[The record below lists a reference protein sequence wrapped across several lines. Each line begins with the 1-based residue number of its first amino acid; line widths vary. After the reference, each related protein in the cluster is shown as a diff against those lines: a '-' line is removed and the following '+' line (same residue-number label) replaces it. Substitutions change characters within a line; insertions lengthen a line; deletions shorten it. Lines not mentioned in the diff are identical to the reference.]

1 MNIEASSLINI
12 FKRVREN
19 NHFDH
24 FKRFIIGGFVSILL
38 GYFSTYLINKN
49 LSKEDLGLLSY
60 YQNIMTLLASVFSI
74 GVHHAYLRFNNSGYN
89 STNLAKAVYQI
100 SILGTIALLFFSF
113 FVFKNYYISAFS
125 FFILFNERIYYY
137 RSSKLITR
145 MNILKYSASVIL
157 IICMVWYISDGK
169 LDFEKVIFFT
179 GIGYLLVFI
188 IGYFSRKTEK
198 KNLDGEII
206 EYKKIII
213 YTAPLAGTEIIRW
226 ILQYSDQI
234 LMKEYLNLVDLANYA
249 VAVRILN
256 VIRIL
261 TALFLLYYPM
271 LYFEEADN
279 RNYKII
285 NKTRYGFIISLCIVS
300 ITLIIL
306 RKSLYLIMGAEQY
319 LDYTNIFVFLV
330 IAEVIRIIG
339 SLFLT
344 FRTYRLQTWYSVL
357 TTFVSAAI
365 TISLNFLFLAKYGI
379 IFAALVQVAT
389 SIVFLFLVYFLA
401 IKQER
406 KYFRIPLYTV

>member
-1 MNIEASSLINI
+1 MSLLNI
-12 FKRVREN
+12 FKRVRKN
-19 NHFDH
+19 HHFDN
-24 FKRFIIGGFVSILL
+24 FKRFVIGGIVSILL
-38 GYFSTYLINKN
+38 GYLSTYLINKY

-60 YQNIMTLLASVFSI
+60 YQNIMTLLTSVFSI
-74 GVHHAYLRFNNSGYN
+74 GVQHAYLRFNTSGYN
-89 STNLAKAVYQI
+89 SPILVKAVYQI
-100 SILGTIALLFFSF
+100 SILGTIALLFFSLF
-113 FVFKNYYISAFS
+113 FFKNYYISAFS

-145 MNILKYSASVIL
+145 MNILKYSSSVIL
-157 IICMVWYISDGK
+157 IICMVWFIRYGK

-179 GIGYLLVFI
+179 GIGYLFVFI
-188 IGYFSRKTEK
+188 IGAFFWRTVS
-198 KNLDGEII
+198 KNSNGKII
-206 EYKKIII
+206 GYKKIII

-226 ILQYSDQI
+226 VLQYSDQI
-234 LMKEYLNLVDLANYA
+234 LMKEYLNLIELANYA

-271 LYFEEADN
+271 LYYEEADN

-285 NKTRYGFIISLCIVS
+285 NRIRYGFITSLCVVS
-300 ITLIIL
+300 ITLIII
-306 RKSLYLIMGAEQY
+306 RKPLYLVMGAEQY
-319 LDYTNIFVFLV
+319 LNYTNIFVLLV

-365 TISLNFLFLAKYGI
+365 TIMLNFLFLAKYGI

-406 KYFRIPLYTV
+406 SYFRIPLNTV